1 MFGRIGR
8 VQDVHFASERCIVYV
23 ASGCGR
29 GIISSTVPGC
39 FKQRIT
45 QYFNDLYLKPHKI
58 QNVEISAHL
67 FEEKARQRSSVGSQ
81 GHFSDSATGVT
92 QLDKHLYL

>member
-1 MFGRIGR
+1 M
-8 VQDVHFASERCIVYV
+8 QDVHFASERCIVYV
-23 ASGCGR
+23 ASVRGC
-29 GIISSTVPGC
+29 GIISGTVPGC

-45 QYFNDLYLKPHKI
+45 QYFNGLYLKKPHKI

-67 FEEKARQRSSVGSQ
+67 FEKEARQGSSVSSK

-92 QLDKHLYL
+92 HLDKHLYL